1 MTKNKTVIV
10 GKGGFQKADGAK
22 NMLEL
27 IQPEYVEGLGR
38 ILTGGAIKY
47 APNNWKKANNPE
59 GIERVKGAMLRHTY
73 AYLRGEKLDP
83 DTNESHLYHISCN
96 LMFLDYCERN
106 PYKKKKRKKKNAKRN
121 KKL

>member
-1 MTKNKTVIV
+1 MAKKKVKIIKS
-10 GKGGFQKADGAK
+10 KGGFQKADGAK

-27 IQPEYVEGLGR
+27 IQPEFVEGLGR

-59 GIERVKGAMLRHTY
+59 GIERIKGALLRHTY
-73 AYLRGEKLDP
+73 SYLGGEKLDP
-83 DTNESHLYHISCN
+83 DTKESHLYHITCN

-106 PYKKKKRKKKNAKRN
+106 PYGKSKKRKKRN
-121 KKL
+121 KKV